1 MDKECKLK
9 VVTEGLFEKTD
20 LSQDLKVGGGNK
32 METRWLEQ
40 RERRVDK
47 MRLARYKRMEIMLA
61 SRSP

>member
-1 MDKECKLK
+1 MSK
-9 VVTEGLFEKTD
+9 
-20 LSQDLKVGGGNK
+20 DLKVGGWDK

>member
-1 MDKECKLK
+1 MTWYMRFEQRL
-9 VVTEGLFEKTD
+9 EGWGWD
-20 LSQDLKVGGGNK
+20 K

-47 MRLARYKRMEIMLA
+47 MRLVRYKRMEIMVA

>member
-1 MDKECKLK
+1 M
-9 VVTEGLFEKTD
+9 
-20 LSQDLKVGGGNK
+20 KVGGGNK

-40 RERRVDK
+40 RERRVHK